1 MNNGRLAM
9 IGIMAFMAEAKVPGS
24 VPGLVG
30 KARVELILTL
40 TLTLTL
46 SLSLSLSLS
55 LTLTLTK
62 VTPYS
67 GECMAPFAAGDS
79 ALPYVSE
86 MLKYTLPNV
95 A

>member
-1 MNNGRLAM
+1 M

-30 KARVELILTL
+30 
-40 TLTLTL
+40 
-46 SLSLSLSLS
+46 
-55 LTLTLTK
+55 K